1 MKKFLAVFLIAATAL
16 TVFAGC
22 SEEEEESG
30 IQLASDPIESYDT
43 VSVFLPEDEE
53 STEGASDSN
62 EENKETQSEV
72 AGFVI
77 KEKKFRYG
85 EQDIVL
91 LNIENKTGKDYT
103 LTVNGTY
110 FDESGNVL
118 RNETQSFE
126 DFVAGYQGYFVFHPE
141 MAFES
146 FSFSLDYVEFEGAPR
161 LSNIKGLAWDYQT
174 ANYNVWPEIV
184 PGQTGDPENVLYTKW
199 SVINENNIT
208 LHVKVM
214 AIAFDSK
221 GEIICIRPTGYK
233 EYPAGAVGGMDIEL
247 YKTMDD
253 ITTDIAS
260 WPKSMQEGITLIT
273 VPMDAMTVEEF
284 RAWEATVRG

>member
-1 MKKFLAVFLIAATAL
+1 MKKILLLIL
-16 TVFAGC
+16 TFSMGVSLLAGC
-22 SEEEEESG
+22 SEEAEESE
-30 IQLASDPIESYDT
+30 IILASDPVESYDNE
-43 VSVFLPEDEE
+43 SVFLPEGSCGEE
-53 STEGASDSN
+53 STDSSEESSTEGS
-62 EENKETQSEV
+62 
-72 AGFVI
+72 GFVV
-77 KEKKFRYG
+77 KDKKFVYG
-85 EQDIVL
+85 ENNVVL

-103 LTVNGTY
+103 LTVDGTY
-110 FDESGNVL
+110 YDENGDEL
-118 RNETQSFE
+118 KTETQTFE
-126 DFVAGYQGYFVFHPE
+126 DFVAGYQGYFLFNPE
-141 MAFES
+141 MAFGS
-146 FSFSLDYVEFEGAPR
+146 FSFSMDYTEFKGEPR

-253 ITTDIAS
+253 ITTDITS
-260 WPKSMQEGITLIT
+260 WPKSMQEGITMIT
-273 VPMDAMTVEEF
+273 VPIDAMTVEEF